1 MINDYPIMLYQVNFS
16 GKGYDA
22 KNFEGVVVYA
32 RTLMDENVTLNG
44 LKDKIEF
51 VHAIIEDYV
60 RQNLSSFDN
69 LQLSSSS
76 QIVQSQVELKEK
88 MKLYEKEYRYDKRA
102 FGFNICPNMNSI
114 YSTTTEAKYID
125 YTNVKLTGLTV
136 YTRTISDEMRQT
148 LQSCFA
154 NGVFYYPT
162 NERWSEKHPILA
174 RITSTIKSIINL
186 NNLKTAMNR
195 YFLAYD
201 IPKEYAGTQE
211 LQFSNQVDE
220 ALDEVPGMAIDVVPF
235 SRSRTFTVQQEDVTM
250 QDIVDTLLRKI
261 SSMHFALFCLD
272 NTEDYIIQSCE

>member
-22 KNFEGVVVYA
+22 KKFEGVVVYA
-32 RTLMDENVTLNG
+32 RTLMDEKVTLNG
-44 LKDKIEF
+44 LEKPIEL
-51 VHAIIEDYV
+51 VNAIIEDYV
-60 RQNLSSFDN
+60 RQNLSSFEN

-76 QIVQSQVELKEK
+76 QIVLSQVELKEK
-88 MKLYEKEYRYDKRA
+88 MKLFGKEYGYDKRA
-102 FGFNICPNMNSI
+102 FGFNICPNMDSI
-114 YSTTTEAKYID
+114 NSTTTEAKDID

-154 NGVFYYPT
+154 NVVFYYPT
-162 NERWSEKHPILA
+162 IERWSEKHPILA

-186 NNLKTAMNR
+186 NNLKTTKNR

-201 IPKEYAGTQE
+201 IPKEYSGTQE

-235 SRSRTFTVQQEDVTM
+235 SRSRTFTVQREDVTM

-261 SSMHFALFCLD
+261 QSMHFALFCLD
-272 NTEDYIIQSCE
+272 NTEDYIIQ